1 MRGARLGDFR
11 FPRDRPRLPI
21 LSSPCPSFLLRG
33 RNGEGGRLGDPGT
46 MGYSSWTAARH
57 LAAREQFVGTP
68 RTDRKPAAPAPELFA
83 DLDPEP
89 RLLMGPGPV
98 DVYPR
103 VLRAMSVALQGQFD
117 PQFTAYMTETMALY
131 RHVFRTANHWTFLID
146 GTARAGIEACLAS
159 ILAPGDKLLVPIFG
173 RFGHLKVEIG
183 RRVGADVAS
192 IETEWGRVFEAGEIE
207 AAIEQHRPRVLAI
220 CQGDTSTTMLQ
231 PLDEIGALC
240 RRHDVLLYVDC
251 TASLGGNPFEMD
263 EWGIDIASA
272 GLQKCLSGPPG
283 SSPISFSD
291 RVAEVINARK
301 HVEQGIKAPGMVEGN
316 GPVIRSNYFDLAM
329 LMDYWSPKRLNHHTE
344 AASMLYAA
352 RECARVVLGEGLG
365 KGFARHRLASGALRA
380 GLEAMGLELF
390 GDAKHRMA
398 NVTGVVI
405 PKAIADGEKVRREM
419 LADFGIEIG
428 TSFGPLAGRIWRIGT
443 MGYVC
448 RKANVL
454 RCLTALEAVLR
465 RNGLKMPAGAAV
477 DAAYRVYADA
487 GA

>member
-1 MRGARLGDFR
+1 MGTSRKGGK
-11 FPRDRPRLPI
+11 RDM
-21 LSSPCPSFLLRG
+21 
-33 RNGEGGRLGDPGT
+33 E
-46 MGYSSWTAARH
+46 
-57 LAAREQFVGTP
+57 
-68 RTDRKPAAPAPELFA
+68 APELFA
-83 DLDPEP
+83 ELDPEP

-117 PQFTAYMTETMALY
+117 PQFGTYMDQVMRLY
-131 RHVFRTANHWTFLID
+131 RQVFRTQNHWTMLIN

-183 RRVGADVAS
+183 RRLGAEVVA
-192 IETEWGRVFEAGEIE
+192 IETEWGRVFAPDVIE
-207 AAIEQHRPRVLAI
+207 AAIEQHRPKMIAMSH
-220 CQGDTSTTMLQ
+220 GDTSTTMLQ
-231 PLDEIGALC
+231 PLAEVGALC
-240 RRHDVLLYVDC
+240 RKHDVLLYVDC

-263 EWGIDIASA
+263 TWHVDVASA

-283 SSPISFSD
+283 SAPVTFNS
-291 RVAEVINARK
+291 RVAAVVNNRK
-301 HVEQGIKAPGMVEGN
+301 HVEQGLKTPNTVEGD

-352 RECARVVLGEGLG
+352 RECARVVLGEGLEA
-365 KGFARHRLASGALRA
+365 GFGRHKLASGALRA
-380 GLEAMGLELF
+380 GLEAMGLELY
-390 GDAKHRMA
+390 GDPAHRMA
-398 NVTGVVI
+398 NVTGVNI
-405 PKAIADGEKVRREM
+405 PKAITDGERVRREM
-419 LADFGIEIG
+419 LHDFGIEIG
-428 TSFGPLAGRIWRIGT
+428 TSFGPLAGKIWRIGT

-465 RNGLKMPAGAAV
+465 RNGYKLPAGAAV
-477 DAAYRVYADA
+477 DMACQVYEGADA
-487 GA
+487 

>member
-1 MRGARLGDFR
+1 M
-11 FPRDRPRLPI
+11 
-21 LSSPCPSFLLRG
+21 
-33 RNGEGGRLGDPGT
+33 
-46 MGYSSWTAARH
+46 
-57 LAAREQFVGTP
+57 Q
-68 RTDRKPAAPAPELFA
+68 APELFA
-83 DLDPEP
+83 ELDPEP

-117 PQFTAYMTETMALY
+117 PQFGTYMDQVMRLY
-131 RHVFRTANHWTFLID
+131 RQVFRTQNHWTLLIN

-183 RRVGADVAS
+183 RRLGAEVMA
-192 IETEWGRVFEAGEIE
+192 IETEWGQVFASDVIE
-207 AAIEQHRPRVLAI
+207 LAIKQHRPKMIAI
-220 CQGDTSTTMLQ
+220 SHGDTSTTMLQ
-231 PLDEIGALC
+231 PLAEIGALC
-240 RRHDVLLYVDC
+240 RKHDVLLYVDC

-263 EWGIDIASA
+263 AWHIDVASG

-283 SSPISFSD
+283 SAPVTFNS
-291 RVAEVINARK
+291 RVATLVNARK
-301 HVEQGIKAPGMVEGN
+301 HVEQGLKAPGIVEGS

-352 RECARVVLGEGLG
+352 RECARTVLGEGLEA
-365 KGFARHRLASGALRA
+365 GFARHKLASGALRA
-380 GLEAMGLELF
+380 GLEAMGLELY
-390 GDAKHRMA
+390 GDPVHRMA
-398 NVTGVVI
+398 NVTGVNI
-405 PKAIADGEKVRREM
+405 PDAIIDGERVRHEM
-419 LADFGIEIG
+419 LHDFGIEIG
-428 TSFGPLAGRIWRIGT
+428 TSFGPLAGKIWRIGT

-465 RNGLKMPAGAAV
+465 RNGYKLPAGAAV
-477 DAAYRVYADA
+477 DMACQVYN
-487 GA
+487 GANA